1 MGLGVRG
8 TKGLPIAGGRGD
20 PVKLRY
26 LGKPVTSAGPG
37 QGDLAPRG
45 LHVAQLGTPGA
56 RQPPGTCS
64 ETLTHS

>member
-45 LHVAQLGTPGA
+45 LHVAQLGPPGA
-56 RQPPGTCS
+56 R
-64 ETLTHS
+64 